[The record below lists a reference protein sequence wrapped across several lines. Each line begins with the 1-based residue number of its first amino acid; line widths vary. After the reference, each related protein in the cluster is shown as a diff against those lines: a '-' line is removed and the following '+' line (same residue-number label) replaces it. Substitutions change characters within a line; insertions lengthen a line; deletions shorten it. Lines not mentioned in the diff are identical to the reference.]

1 MSARDASEYQE
12 FIIEAND
19 GSRSV
24 DIRLG
29 VVGFQYYEDLFS
41 PTVTAKITVVDT
53 GGTITGADGKKE
65 AIVNGLPIRGGERV
79 SIKVKPNGNPALDF
93 SSKDNYLYVS
103 SIRNILSDN
112 LKEAFILE
120 LVSREAIVNETTRI
134 PKKFPKDQ
142 KISDTV
148 SKIVKEYLKSDDVE
162 VDETQNKYGFIGNLK
177 RPFDILVWLASKSV
191 PVTKDAMAG
200 FFFYQTQDGFK
211 FKSIDNLISQGV
223 NSPKNDKNPYR
234 HTEAPVDKID
244 TDDFKILSHIFEKN
258 NDLLKKLRLGTY
270 SSFFTEFNPLTGA
283 YTKPLQGSFNL
294 IDYAT
299 KLKNLG
305 GDPEIPNVVSENGFV
320 LGNTPSRIISCVAD
334 VGVTDVGISTS
345 QNAAASQYQR
355 QALLRYNLLFMQS
368 MSMIVPV
375 NTNLQVGDVIRCEFP
390 RISGSSDIDRQ
401 KSGLYM
407 IKELCHYFDG
417 TQSLTSM
424 RLIRDTFGEFGN
436 Q

>member
-1 MSARDASEYQE
+1 
-12 FIIEAND
+12 
-19 GSRSV
+19 
-24 DIRLG
+24 
-29 VVGFQYYEDLFS
+29 
-41 PTVTAKITVVDT
+41 
-53 GGTITGADGKKE
+53 
-65 AIVNGLPIRGGERV
+65 
-79 SIKVKPNGNPALDF
+79 
-93 SSKDNYLYVS
+93 
-103 SIRNILSDN
+103 
-112 LKEAFILE
+112 
-120 LVSREAIVNETTRI
+120 
-134 PKKFPKDQ
+134 
-142 KISDTV
+142 
-148 SKIVKEYLKSDDVE
+148 
-162 VDETQNKYGFIGNLK
+162 
-177 RPFDILVWLASKSV
+177 V